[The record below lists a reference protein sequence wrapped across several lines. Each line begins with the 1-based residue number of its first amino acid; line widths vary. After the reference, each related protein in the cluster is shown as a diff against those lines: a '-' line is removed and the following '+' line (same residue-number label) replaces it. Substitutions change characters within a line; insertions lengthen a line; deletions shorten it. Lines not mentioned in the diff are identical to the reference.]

1 MKKFKIFG
9 TLAESTRLA
18 SSLAIVV
25 FFASTLEPQIFVVMT
40 LCISSA
46 NLVASVSSLGIPIW
60 INLKFNQLNLLRAR
74 SAILFSTFVSLP
86 LLVIFSNYTFLNDAN
101 ADWGLLLISEFLLAG
116 PIAFENRLLL
126 SEMKDRKYLAETL
139 IQTSSITI
147 FLIMIAFFGHS
158 VLFISYFVF
167 VLSIYLKNHI
177 RMIHLSGVPARLVFR
192 TYAESLSVGS
202 IALVANFFDNLPI
215 ICAGSLLKPV
225 DAATTQLVLRIT
237 SVSLI
242 PTNALASVTFAE
254 KAKSKSYDYI
264 KSHLL
269 FSISSSLAIVLSIFL
284 ILKYFIF
291 FENYPNLT
299 NFLWY
304 QIISV
309 IARSFL
315 ITLGNYLTIE
325 NRNHLRIRAF
335 GVATT
340 FFLSIIFLINL
351 ELLPLSARNLL
362 FGYVLAEI
370 LVFFLIYFHAKRVKD

>member
-1 MKKFKIFG
+1 
-9 TLAESTRLA
+9 
-18 SSLAIVV
+18 
-25 FFASTLEPQIFVVMT
+25 
-40 LCISSA
+40 
-46 NLVASVSSLGIPIW
+46 
-60 INLKFNQLNLLRAR
+60 
-74 SAILFSTFVSLP
+74 
-86 LLVIFSNYTFLNDAN
+86 
-101 ADWGLLLISEFLLAG
+101 
-116 PIAFENRLLL
+116 
-126 SEMKDRKYLAETL
+126 
-139 IQTSSITI
+139 
-147 FLIMIAFFGHS
+147 
-158 VLFISYFVF
+158 
-167 VLSIYLKNHI
+167 
-177 RMIHLSGVPARLVFR
+177 MIHLSGVPARLVFR

-254 KAKSKSYDYI
+254 KEKSKSYDYI

-315 ITLGNYLTIE
+315 ITLGNYLTI
-325 NRNHLRIRAF
+325 
-335 GVATT
+335 
-340 FFLSIIFLINL
+340 
-351 ELLPLSARNLL
+351 
-362 FGYVLAEI
+362 
-370 LVFFLIYFHAKRVKD
+370 

>member
-116 PIAFENRLLL
+116 PIAFENRVLL

-139 IQTSSITI
+139 IQTSSRTI

-158 VLFISYFVF
+158 VLFI
-167 VLSIYLKNHI
+167 
-177 RMIHLSGVPARLVFR
+177 
-192 TYAESLSVGS
+192 
-202 IALVANFFDNLPI
+202 
-215 ICAGSLLKPV
+215 
-225 DAATTQLVLRIT
+225 
-237 SVSLI
+237 
-242 PTNALASVTFAE
+242 
-254 KAKSKSYDYI
+254 
-264 KSHLL
+264 
-269 FSISSSLAIVLSIFL
+269 
-284 ILKYFIF
+284 
-291 FENYPNLT
+291 
-299 NFLWY
+299 
-304 QIISV
+304 
-309 IARSFL
+309 
-315 ITLGNYLTIE
+315 
-325 NRNHLRIRAF
+325 
-335 GVATT
+335 
-340 FFLSIIFLINL
+340 
-351 ELLPLSARNLL
+351 
-362 FGYVLAEI
+362 
-370 LVFFLIYFHAKRVKD
+370 